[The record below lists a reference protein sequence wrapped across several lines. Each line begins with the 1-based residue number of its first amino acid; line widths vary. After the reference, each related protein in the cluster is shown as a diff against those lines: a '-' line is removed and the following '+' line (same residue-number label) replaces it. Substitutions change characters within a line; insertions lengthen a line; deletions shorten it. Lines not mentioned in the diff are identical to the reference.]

1 MRAHCLRAAG
11 SLNDRK
17 SIMKKTV
24 MAALLSA
31 FVAAPSVATETKGNA
46 GANFST
52 EGAFGIQGEL
62 NISSMANNAPVSVQA
77 FWKNYSQDLG
87 PNTTWS
93 TTAIGAAGIFDF
105 GSIAKLDKKVHPYA
119 GVGLMSVSYTW
130 KGTGAAVRYTGIGG
144 GLYVTAGVRY
154 SLTPQVDAD
163 FNYNNFGDL
172 TAGCKF

>member
-1 MRAHCLRAAG
+1 
-11 SLNDRK
+11 
-17 SIMKKTV
+17 MKKIV
-24 MAALLSA
+24 IPVLLSV
-31 FVAAPSVATETKGNA
+31 FAATPAIAAQTKGNV
-46 GANFST
+46 GANFSIN
-52 EGAFGIQGEL
+52 GVFGIQGEL

-77 FWKNYSQDLG
+77 FWTNYSQDLG

-93 TTAIGAAGIFDF
+93 TTAIGVAAIYDF
-105 GSIAKLDKKVHPYA
+105 SAIAKLDKKVHPYA

-130 KGTGAAVRYTGIGG
+130 KGTGTAVTYNGIGG

-172 TAGCKF
+172 TAGVNFNF